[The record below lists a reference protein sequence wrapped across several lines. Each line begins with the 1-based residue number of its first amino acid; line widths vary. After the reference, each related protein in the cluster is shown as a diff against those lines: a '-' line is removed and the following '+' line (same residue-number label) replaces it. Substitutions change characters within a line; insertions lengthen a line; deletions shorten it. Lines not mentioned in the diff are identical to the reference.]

1 MGNIKFIDTVTTKKK
16 SLIFTSTIE
25 DIVINTPDTSG
36 VLATDNKA
44 KEILENMVGGAGNL
58 DFIMKPDITENN
70 GGYVTSN
77 WDGYLKVASYVTNS
91 CFLGKHT
98 GTEWEIFSDANC
110 TNRIDRSRDINNR
123 VKFSP
128 NCPNVNTKYY
138 GKYRFKSGNIYSPW
152 SDVIEFTSLP
162 GGIRPFDITIE
173 ENTLQPFIYVSGY
186 EVFGDATGANHV
198 STSWELK
205 DITTNTVLITKPN
218 DTTDKLKLKVPVG
231 TLKSNTTY
239 EVTVVL
245 NTDSTVYPTS
255 KITFKRFTTSN
266 SYIRRP
272 ILRYEQSDN
281 KQLVIADE
289 FFTNASSEH
298 HTHTIWKIVNVK
310 TNLVLYSA
318 TVAANTSMY
327 LDSYISSYGKYKI
340 TCRYVSEN
348 LTSDEGILN
357 LSIEGSKVDTINASF
372 DTVNYLPKLKLS
384 KFKLLNTDTD
394 VIRSTML
401 MTDHRDH
408 HNEQLVTWYN
418 DLYNVDME
426 HTFTAEEFENI
437 VDVNKVWDNSKIK
450 LAGYVIGNKYNSE
463 IFKAEYTPN
472 ISYEALVEHV
482 GNEFSD
488 LKLVI
493 KDKPGNHN
501 PDWVNVTKYIVR
513 NAKLG
518 TPIESTVTNIP
529 IPNNGYEYGVNHV
542 FSIQA
547 KTNIGIFNLPNYTV
561 NLEPIRIKPSTIT
574 VTENHSSKNFC
585 NLKIALDSYHYD
597 GVKDN
602 TTKLKE
608 VEYKVYDA
616 EDNTLLV
623 TKILNASPA
632 ESNALTFN
640 WNYDKTIPGNYASYG
655 KKYRIEVVLRNMLG
669 EQGKKNITVFTTSA
683 ESPVKITKPELK
695 MEFKSNSTV
704 ELTITN
710 TISITGV
717 PSGTHYATNWY
728 IKDSSDSIVYQ
739 SLNNTSNLKN
749 IVVNNSSITGLA
761 YGASYTAEAEV
772 ITMEGT
778 VSEPGKKRVSYPLPA
793 SNVNV
798 PMHHST
804 QPGVDS
810 LNWRFESTYKIRIR
824 AQSSYTN
831 GKVLTLD
838 EVKQCI
844 PINDSVSDIIANKFN
859 IKKLVFRYLT
869 DVRRG
874 TTSDY
879 AKIGAIVIIDLT
891 GDTNKVLMNIKE
903 LDATSTINPYNPSIS
918 TADWSTVSSLNNE
931 EDITSYTGS
940 YKFWV
945 ENTTGYW
952 MLKVKLILLDKEY
965 QKKSTTLYPFR
976 IDKVYGMDADLYYT
990 DESYVTSI
998 KNSNTFIPS
1007 INANISSGPK
1017 WITGLSTVDYSINN
1031 TLPLTTISSSG
1042 YKISYPDS
1050 FGTRRTYNYGPSQLE
1065 QMKKTGNKFIM
1076 FLNYEWFT
1084 YKRNSGYVKTSVQMP
1099 TDEVNL
1105 VNPANPNIG
1114 LLTSIYKFI
1123 DKNTMGDLIYSSNK
1137 AFVCTAY
1144 QYNITDLLGES
1155 KTVVPD
1161 TDNILTANTMYYVKI
1176 RFIPFNNNDYANR
1189 WWVEKPFM
1197 TTSS

>member
-1 MGNIKFIDTVTTKKK
+1 MGNIKFIDSVSTKKK
-16 SLIFTSTIE
+16 SLIFTNVSD

-44 KEILENMVGGAGNL
+44 KEILENMVGGLSNL

-70 GGYVTSN
+70 GGYTSSN
-77 WDGYLKVASYVTNS
+77 WDGYLKIASYVTNS
-91 CFLGKHT
+91 CFIGKHT
-98 GTEWEIFSDANC
+98 GTEWNIYSDANC
-110 TNRIDRSRDINNR
+110 TNLVDRTRDINNKS
-123 VKFSP
+123 KFSP

-138 GKYRFKSGNIYSPW
+138 GKYRFKSGHIYSPW
-152 SDVIEFTSLP
+152 SDTIEFTSLP

-173 ENTLQPFIYVSGY
+173 ENTLQPFIFISGY
-186 EVFGDATGANHV
+186 EVFGDATGANHI
-198 STSWELK
+198 STSWEVK
-205 DITTNTVLITKPN
+205 DVTTNTVLITSTN
-218 DTTDKLKLKVPVG
+218 DTINLLKYKIPVG
-231 TLKSNTTY
+231 MLKSNTTY
-239 EVTVVL
+239 EVTVTL
-245 NTDSTVYPTS
+245 NTDSTIYPSS
-255 KITFKRFTTSN
+255 KVTFKRFTTSN

-401 MTDHRDH
+401 MTDHRDN

-418 DLYNVDME
+418 NLYNVDME
-426 HTFTAEEFENI
+426 HQLTTTEFI
-437 VDVNKVWDNSKIK
+437 SMLDVNKVWDNSKIK

-472 ISYEALVEHV
+472 ITYEALVEHV

-493 KDKPGNHN
+493 KDKPGNNN

-529 IPNNGYEYGVNHV
+529 IPNNGYEYGINHI

-547 KTNIGIFNLPNYTV
+547 VTNIGIFNLPNYTV
-561 NLEPIRIKPSTIT
+561 NLEPIRIKPSVIT
-574 VTENHSSKNFC
+574 VTENHSSRNYC
-585 NLKIALDSYHYD
+585 NLKIALDGYNYD
-597 GVKDN
+597 GVIDN

-616 EDNTLLV
+616 NDNTLLV
-623 TKILNASPA
+623 TKLLTASPSEA
-632 ESNALTFN
+632 NALTFN
-640 WNYDKTIPGNYASYG
+640 WNYIKTAPGNYASYG

-695 MEFKSNSTV
+695 MEFKSNNTV

-710 TISITGV
+710 NIAITGV
-717 PSGTHYATNWY
+717 PSGTHFATNWY
-728 IKDSSDSIVYQ
+728 IKDRSNTIIYQ
-739 SLNNTSNLKN
+739 SINNTTNLKS
-749 IVVNNSSITGLA
+749 IVVNNTAITGLTP
-761 YGASYTAEAEV
+761 GGSYIVEAEV

-778 VSEPGKKRVSYPLPA
+778 VSEPGKKTVFYPLPP
-793 SNVNV
+793 SGVYT
-798 PMHHST
+798 PIHILT
-804 QPGVDS
+804 KDGVDN
-810 LNWRFESTYKIRIR
+810 LNWRFESTFSLTVR
-824 AQSSYTN
+824 QHSSFTN
-831 GKVLTLD
+831 GKVLTL
-838 EVKQCI
+838 EELKLCK
-844 PINDSVSDIIANKFN
+844 PIHPSVSDAIADQFGL
-859 IKKLVFRYLT
+859 KKIVCRYLT
-869 DVRRG
+869 DVRKG
-874 TTSDY
+874 STNEY
-879 AKIGAIVIIDLT
+879 AKLGAIVTVDLT
-891 GDTNKVLMNIKE
+891 GDTNKVLINIKE
-903 LDATSTINPYNPSIS
+903 LDVTQTINPFDNGL
-918 TADWSTVSSLNNE
+918 TVSDWEILNGLNNI
-931 EDITSYTGS
+931 EDITSYTNS

-945 ENTTGYW
+945 EKTGPDTW
-952 MLKVKLILLDKEY
+952 VLKIKFILLDKEY
-965 QKKSTTLYPFR
+965 QKKATTIYPFR
-976 IDKVYGMDADLYYT
+976 INKQYTFTMDAYYT
-990 DESYVTSI
+990 EENYITSHPQSSI
-998 KNSNTFIPS
+998 LMPTFT
-1007 INANISSGPK
+1007 ANISNGPK
-1017 WITGLSTVDYSINN
+1017 AIAGLSTVDYALDNSIG
-1031 TLPLTTISSSG
+1031 LTSTHSG
-1042 YKISYPDS
+1042 SYRISYPS
-1050 FGTRRTYNYGPSQLE
+1050 GAGTKGIYGYSPSKLEYMRRSDMKFVMFMNYS
-1065 QMKKTGNKFIM
+1065 
-1076 FLNYEWFT
+1076 WFT
-1084 YKRNSGYVKTSVQMP
+1084 YKRQTGMAVTDAKAP
-1099 TDEVNL
+1099 ADEVNL
-1105 VNPANPNIG
+1105 ANPSNPNLG
-1114 LLTSIYKFI
+1114 YVTKIYEFV
-1123 DKNTMGDLIYSSNK
+1123 DRTTLGNLVYEGNK
-1137 AFVCTAY
+1137 AYVCTSY
-1144 QYNITDLLGES
+1144 HVGIKDILGDSKQLVPVPNLLE
-1155 KTVVPD
+1155 
-1161 TDNILTANTMYYVKI
+1161 ANKLYFVKVWF
-1176 RFIPFNNNDYANR
+1176 RPFNNNDYANR
-1189 WWVEKPFM
+1189 WYVEKPFM

>member
-1 MGNIKFIDTVTTKKK
+1 MGNIKFIDAVTTKKK

-25 DIVINTPDTSG
+25 DIIINTPDTSG

-44 KEILENMVGGAGNL
+44 KEILENMVGGTGNL

-77 WDGYLKVASYVTNS
+77 WDGYLKIASYVTNS
-91 CFLGKHT
+91 CFIGKHT
-98 GTEWEIFSDANC
+98 GTEWNIYSDANC
-110 TNRIDRSRDINNR
+110 TNLIDRTRDINNR
-123 VKFSP
+123 IKFSP

-186 EVFGDATGANHV
+186 GVFGDATGANHI

-218 DTTDKLKLKVPVG
+218 DTTDKLKLKVPIGV
-231 TLKSNTTY
+231 LKSDTTY

-255 KITFKRFTTSN
+255 KVTFKRFTTSN

-426 HTFTAEEFENI
+426 HTFTVEEFENI

-529 IPNNGYEYGVNHV
+529 IPNNGYEYGINHI

-561 NLEPIRIKPSTIT
+561 NLEPIRIKPSAIT

-585 NLKIALDSYHYD
+585 NLKIALDSYHYN

-640 WNYDKTIPGNYASYG
+640 WNYIKTTPGNYASYG

-710 TISITGV
+710 TIAITGV

-728 IKDSSDSIVYQ
+728 IKDSSGTIIYQ
-739 SLNNTSNLKN
+739 SLNNTSNLKTL
-749 IVVNNSSITGLA
+749 IVNNTAITGLA
-761 YGASYTAEAEV
+761 YGMSYTVEAEV

-778 VSEPGKKRVSYPLPA
+778 VSEPGKKRVFYPLPA
-793 SNVNV
+793 SNVNTLI
-798 PMHHST
+798 PKFT
-804 QPGVDS
+804 QKGVDT
-810 LNWRFESTYKIRIR
+810 LNWRFESVYQVAVK
-824 AQSSYTN
+824 ALPFFTN
-831 GKVLTLD
+831 GKILTLD

-844 PINDSVSDIIANKFN
+844 PINNTVADSVASGFN

-869 DVRRG
+869 DVRKPGSTENAKLG
-874 TTSDY
+874 T
-879 AKIGAIVIIDLT
+879 IVTIDFT
-891 GDTNKVLMNIKE
+891 GDTNKVLINTKE
-903 LDATSTINPYNPSIS
+903 LDVTNTIDPYSSSLTVTDWETIN
-918 TADWSTVSSLNNE
+918 SLSNE
-931 EDITSYTGS
+931 EDITNYTGS

-945 ENTTGYW
+945 ESTGSDW
-952 MLKVKLILLDKEY
+952 ILKIKLILLDKEY
-965 QKKSTTLYPFR
+965 QKKSTTVYPFR
-976 IDKVYGMDADLYYT
+976 IDKTYSIDADLYYT
-990 DESYVTSI
+990 DENYVTSSKYDKI
-998 KNSNTFIPS
+998 LISS
-1007 INANISSGPK
+1007 INATITSGPK
-1017 WITGLSTVDYSINN
+1017 WLFGLSTFDYCVNN
-1031 TLPLTTISSSG
+1031 TLPLTGTHASG
-1042 YKISYPDS
+1042 YKVSYS
-1050 FGTRRTYNYGPSQLE
+1050 NSYRTKSSNNYGPTYLE
-1065 QMKKTGNKFIM
+1065 QMRKTGDKFVMI
-1076 FLNYEWFT
+1076 LNYDWFT
-1084 YKRNSGYVKTSVQMP
+1084 YKPSGTAVKIP
-1099 TDEVNL
+1099 ADEVNL
-1105 VNPANPNIG
+1105 INQANPNIG
-1114 LLTSIYKFI
+1114 LLTSVYKFV
-1123 DKNTMGDLIYSSNK
+1123 DKYNKGDLVYSSNK
-1137 AFVCTAY
+1137 AFVCTTY
-1144 QYNITDLLGES
+1144 YSNMLDMLGEP

-1161 TDNILTANTMYYVKI
+1161 TDNVLTANTLYYARVE
-1176 RFIPFNNNDYANR
+1176 FIPFNNNDYVNR
-1189 WWVEKPFM
+1189 WWVEKPFR
-1197 TTSS
+1197 TTS